1 MKTKKIVNH
10 EIKTQKFNENA
21 KRMKKSHCGMARA
34 FVQISENGPQSK
46 KFGHTWIKPILNLKL
61 AFSFLI
67 RFSVLKKK

>member
-34 FVQISENGPQSK
+34 FVQISENGLRSK
-46 KFGHTWIKPILNLKL
+46 KFGHPWAKSK
-61 AFSFLI
+61 
-67 RFSVLKKK
+67 